1 MGSEVRKGK
10 RIRSKGASTHT
21 HTSQVEKESY
31 AAPGG
36 NAVNASAHV
45 MWREER
51 RAEYD
56 AKRRRRESSLRRSRT
71 AFFRIYVRL
80 RSAKALLASWINDY
94 AIKRIEPSLVYGQ
107 KWLDAACDP
116 IRIRKPFAAI
126 THPHWYPYTFF
137 YKTWKVMSMM
147 DSWIMVW
154 KLSFLVHEWHRG
166 RRMFFWVLL
175 RMTNFPR
182 GKLDRR

>member
-1 MGSEVRKGK
+1 
-10 RIRSKGASTHT
+10 
-21 HTSQVEKESY
+21 
-31 AAPGG
+31 
-36 NAVNASAHV
+36 

-56 AKRRRRESSLRRSRT
+56 AKRRRESSLRRSRT
-71 AFFRIYVRL
+71 AFFRIDVRL

-126 THPHWYPYTFF
+126 THPH
-137 YKTWKVMSMM
+137 
-147 DSWIMVW
+147 
-154 KLSFLVHEWHRG
+154 
-166 RRMFFWVLL
+166 
-175 RMTNFPR
+175 
-182 GKLDRR
+182 

>member
-56 AKRRRRESSLRRSRT
+56 AKRRRESSLRRSRT

-126 THPHWYPYTFF
+126 THPHWYPYTYTFLLT
-137 YKTWKVMSMM
+137 KPEKLCQW
-147 DSWIMVW
+147 WI
-154 KLSFLVHEWHRG
+154 HE
-166 RRMFFWVLL
+166 
-175 RMTNFPR
+175 
-182 GKLDRR
+182 